1 MIQTVQEKSSEY
13 HYFVNKIIKKVRES
27 MGDEYSVNL
36 YKVIKNNS
44 LELDSLVVLEKG
56 KNYAPNLY
64 LESYY
69 ASYLEGTPIE
79 ELAERLCDVCR
90 QNTLPIVNK
99 DFEYSYEKMK
109 PYIIYRLINY
119 EKNKS
124 LLCQVPHL
132 KQLDLAI
139 TFHCLVRNDEE
150 GIGTIRITNEH
161 VKLWNASTTELL
173 ALAQKNTRRLFPES
187 IRSMEEVMRSIFME
201 ESKDNSRQTN
211 TDDLME
217 QFLFDNTVSTHP
229 KMYIL
234 TNQKGINGASCLLYK
249 DVLRKFADLV
259 CSDFYIL
266 PSSIHEII
274 LVPTGINMNKEA
286 LSRMVQEVNSTQVAA
301 EEVLSDRVYYFSRE
315 KDMIQM

>member
-1 MIQTVQEKSSEY
+1 MIQTVHEKSSEY
-13 HYFVNKIIKKVRES
+13 HYFVNEITQKVRNS
-27 MGDEYSVNL
+27 MGDKYSVNL

-64 LESYY
+64 LEPYY
-69 ASYLEGTPIE
+69 ESYLEGTPLE
-79 ELAERLCDVCR
+79 ELADRLCDVYR
-90 QNTLPIVNK
+90 QNTLPVISK
-99 DFEYSYEKMK
+99 DFNYSYDEMK

-132 KQLDLAI
+132 RQLDLAI
-139 TFHCLVRNDEE
+139 TFHCLVRDDEE

-161 VKLWNASTTELL
+161 MKLWNATITEL
-173 ALAQKNTRRLFPES
+173 ASLAQKNTRRLFPES
-187 IRSMEEVMRSIFME
+187 LRSMEEVMRGIFME
-201 ESKDNSRQTN
+201 ESKDNRSETILDKQT
-211 TDDLME
+211 E
-217 QFLFDNTVSTHP
+217 QLLFNKAASTQTT
-229 KMYIL
+229 MFIL
-234 TNQKGINGASCLLYK
+234 TNQKGINGASCMLYK
-249 DVLRKFADLV
+249 DVLRQFADRV

-274 LVPTGINMNKEA
+274 LVPAGTNMNKET
-286 LSRMVQEVNSTQVAA
+286 LSQMVQEVNSTQVAA

-315 KDMIQM
+315 KNQILM